1 MKKKLLVIIFGLT
14 IIAYA
19 HAQSTPV
26 MGYEQVEW
34 GASVEDV
41 RRAFDLGE
49 DVPLEENPSYIG
61 GHYLS
66 YNLNNHAVLWQ
77 KYVSEGVLL
86 TRHFVFNNLKN
97 GEYQLYRVVVGFMIH
112 SEDEDAYNDAY
123 NIVKNW
129 LDMLADMFGDITKQ
143 FYCDVISFGFK
154 GRSPKTFEF
163 GKRSPELLVELL
175 HVDSYNFEAV
185 RMSSHHT
192 IEIRYTWESFNQKF
206 GPRLSRCFCSDRDN
220 RFLHDRH

>member
-14 IIAYA
+14 VIGYA

-41 RRAFDLGE
+41 RMAFNLGE
-49 DVPLEENPSYIG
+49 DVPLDENPRYIG
-61 GHYLS
+61 GYYLS
-66 YNLNNHAVLWQ
+66 YNLNNHAVLMQ
-77 KYVSEGVLL
+77 RYVSEGILL
-86 TRHFVFNNLKN
+86 TRDFVFNNLKN

-129 LDMLADMFGDITKQ
+129 LDMLADMFGDVTKR
-143 FYCDVISFGFK
+143 FSCSVASFGFN
-154 GRSPKTFEF
+154 GMLPDTYEF
-163 GKRSPELLVELL
+163 GKHSPELLVELL
-175 HVDSYNFEAV
+175 HVHSYNNGV
-185 RMSSHHT
+185 YNRMGSHT
-192 IEIRYTWESFNQKF
+192 IEIRYTWESFEQEF
-206 GPRLSRCFCSDRDN
+206 GSRITRCFCSDGGIY
-220 RFLHDRH
+220 H